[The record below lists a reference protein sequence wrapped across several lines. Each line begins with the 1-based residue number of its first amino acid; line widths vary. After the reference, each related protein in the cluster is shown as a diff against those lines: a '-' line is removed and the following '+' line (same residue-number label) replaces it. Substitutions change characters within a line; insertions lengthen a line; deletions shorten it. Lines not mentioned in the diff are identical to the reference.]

1 MSKSKSYN
9 RIVFLTTLSVY
20 LGLVLVS
27 GTAPVLAHSALTRSF
42 DIKNEIEVKDDL
54 DKKPDNEKIES
65 FSKDDF
71 PILFAELLNII
82 KDEVED
88 GKISVPLPNF
98 YDARFFIQSADGGGG
113 SRTSIISNPHLDD
126 IIENAVGQKFRAKA
140 FELADFDGQT
150 KSVNI
155 NLIANISDLSLK
167 ISFSKLKAVQ
177 FAEFLNRE
185 FSSSANSAEDKLLKQ
200 IYENTNATAENN
212 QVFIV
217 TRLPRAAID
226 SLLK

>member
-1 MSKSKSYN
+1 MNKPKNYN
-9 RIVFLTTLSVY
+9 RIVFLTTLTVY
-20 LGLVLVS
+20 LGLALVGGS
-27 GTAPVLAHSALTRSF
+27 APVLAHSAFTKSF

-54 DKKPDNEKIES
+54 DNKPDDEEVES

-82 KDEVED
+82 KDEVADE
-88 GKISVPLPNF
+88 KISAPLRNF
-98 YDARFFIQSADGGGG
+98 YVDRFFIQSADGGGG
-113 SRTSIISNPHLDD
+113 NRTSTISNSRLDD
-126 IIENAVGQKFRAKA
+126 IIENAAGQKFRAKA

-155 NLIANISDLSLK
+155 NLIANSSDLSLK
-167 ISFSKLKAVQ
+167 ISFSKLKAAQ

-185 FSSSANSAEDKLLKQ
+185 FASSAATVEDKLLKQ
-200 IYENTNATAENN
+200 IYENTKVSTENN